1 MKHLILIDIELSN
14 WKAQNV
20 KVDFSDKST
29 TITGWC
35 GSGKTA
41 IYKAW
46 CWLITGYCDAINPK
60 NHELFDNGAEITPD
74 TPTASVT
81 ATISI
86 DGTEYKLQRTAKAGF
101 NKGVKSSSDT
111 YKYFIDGIATKANDF
126 DKFIADTIAPCKLP
140 LYMTMGEA
148 FANLAETDKDSAR
161 MILEDAAGEITA
173 SDMQGDYALIADDII
188 KFGYDK
194 LEMRYRTEMRDLN
207 NDIKAKDIAIG
218 FKEENVARLKQT
230 DFASIESEIGRNNER
245 IAAIDAELLNDAE
258 AIKAKIEERNKKIQ
272 ELQGL
277 KMRLNTAEMDFNA
290 EHSKKIRE
298 VEMHIEDMK
307 ISEKARA
314 RRNAALKEAYERE
327 LANIK
332 AMKESVAQFEK
343 EREILLTKRDEIFN
357 RELADTNCPVC
368 GKPLEGDK
376 LDELQESFNRKKRE
390 ELDLIVMRGKKVR
403 ADIDALKE
411 KITIK
416 ESTLTEPQY
425 EPQQDI
431 EPLYE
436 ELNGLR
442 GTMPKFSATETY
454 RELSAAIAAKSAE
467 ITDVAQEKDNTE
479 LCREKNNLMEQNSQL
494 HQRLGLRIVLAD
506 EGKALEELL
515 ATKRELATKAVK
527 CQQRIDKAKE
537 YVEERASIISER
549 INNRM
554 NGFRIIMSERLKNG
568 TDNPCCKIVDENG
581 VKYSTMNFS
590 ARIRAC
596 LAIQTMLCTR
606 YGVQMPI
613 FIDEAAV
620 FDSVTLPKYEGQTIY
635 LFASDN
641 DFSVKQ

>member
-1 MKHLILIDIELSN
+1 MKS
-14 WKAQNV
+14 A
-20 KVDFSDKST
+20 
-29 TITGWC
+29 
-35 GSGKTA
+35 
-41 IYKAW
+41 
-46 CWLITGYCDAINPK
+46 
-60 NHELFDNGAEITPD
+60 
-74 TPTASVT
+74 
-81 ATISI
+81 
-86 DGTEYKLQRTAKAGF
+86 
-101 NKGVKSSSDT
+101 SDT

-126 DKFIADTIAPCKLP
+126 DKFIADTIAPGKLP

-173 SDMQGDYALIADDII
+173 SDMQGDYALIADDIV

-327 LANIK
+327 IANIK

-442 GTMPKFSATETY
+442 GTMPKFSTTETY
-454 RELSAAIAAKSAE
+454 RELSEAIDAKEAE

-479 LCREKNNLMEQNSQL
+479 LRREKNNLMGQNSQL

-506 EGKALEELL
+506 EEKALNELI

-527 CQQRIDKAKE
+527 CQHRIDKAKE

-549 INNRM
+549 INNLM

-596 LAIQTMLCTR
+596 LAIQNMLCTR

>member
-1 MKHLILIDIELSN
+1 MKQLILIDIELSN

-60 NHELFDNGAEITPD
+60 NHELFDNGAEIIPD

-86 DGTEYKLQRTAKAGF
+86 DGTEYKLQRTAKAGL
-101 NKGVKSSSDT
+101 NKGVKSASDT

-126 DKFIADTIAPCKLP
+126 DKFIADTIAPGKLP

-173 SDMQGDYALIADDII
+173 SDMQGDYALIADDIV

-258 AIKAKIEERNKKIQ
+258 AVKGKIEERNKKIQ
-272 ELQGL
+272 EAEEL
-277 KMRLNTAEMDFNA
+277 KMQLRTAENDFFA
-290 EHSKKIRE
+290 EHNKKIRDIE
-298 VEMHIEDMK
+298 SRIEDMK
-307 ISEKARA
+307 ISEKSRA
-314 RRNAALKEAYERE
+314 RRNAALKESYERE

-403 ADIDALKE
+403 TEIDALKD
-411 KITIK
+411 KIALK
-416 ESTLTEPQY
+416 ESTLAEPEY

-436 ELNGLR
+436 ELDKLR
-442 GTMPKFSATETY
+442 SSMPDYSVTEAYKEFTE
-454 RELSAAIAAKSAE
+454 RIKAKEAE
-467 ITDVAQEKDNTE
+467 IPDVAQSDNNE
-479 LCREKNNLMEQNSQL
+479 LRREKADLMGKNSQL

-506 EGKALEELL
+506 EEKALNELI
-515 ATKRELATKAVK
+515 AAKRELATKAVK

-549 INNRM
+549 INNLM

-568 TDNPCCKIVDENG
+568 TDSPCCKIVDEKG

-596 LAIQTMLCTR
+596 LAIQNMLCTR

-641 DFSVKQ
+641 DFNVK

>member
-1 MKHLILIDIELSN
+1 MKQLILIDIELSN

-46 CWLITGYCDAINPK
+46 CWLLTGYCDAINPK
-60 NHELFDNGAEITPD
+60 NHELFDNGTEITPD

-101 NKGVKSSSDT
+101 TKGVKSASDT

-126 DKFIADTIAPCKLP
+126 DKFIADTIAPGKLP

-161 MILEDAAGEITA
+161 MILEDAAGKITA
-173 SDMQGDYALIADDII
+173 SDMQGDYALIADDIV

-207 NDIKAKDIAIG
+207 NDLKAKDIAIG
-218 FKEENVARLKQT
+218 FKEDNVARLKQT

-245 IAAIDAELLNDAE
+245 IAAIEAEMLNDAE
-258 AIKAKIEERNKKIQ
+258 AVKAKIEERNKKIQ
-272 ELQGL
+272 EAEEL
-277 KMRLNTAEMDFNA
+277 KMQLRTAENDFFA
-290 EHSKKIRE
+290 EHNKKIRDIE
-298 VEMHIEDMK
+298 SRIEDKK
-307 ISEKARA
+307 ISDKSRE
-314 RRNAALKEAYERE
+314 RRNAALKDAYERE

-332 AMKESVAQFEK
+332 AMKDSVAQFEK
-343 EREILLTKRDEIFN
+343 EREILLAKRDTVFN
-357 RELADTNCPVC
+357 RELTDTNCPVC

-376 LDELQESFNRKKRE
+376 LEELQESFNRKKRE

-403 ADIDALKE
+403 TEIDALKD
-411 KITIK
+411 KIALK
-416 ESTLTEPQY
+416 ESTLAEPQY
-425 EPQQDI
+425 EPFQDDA
-431 EPLYE
+431 PMYE
-436 ELNGLR
+436 ELATLR
-442 GTMPKFSATETY
+442 
-454 RELSAAIAAKSAE
+454 LSAPDFTKTEAYNELTERIKAKEAE
-467 ITDVAQEKDNTE
+467 ITDVAQSDNTE
-479 LCREKNNLMEQNSQL
+479 LRREKANLIGQNSQMQ
-494 HQRLGLRIVLAD
+494 QRLGLRIVLAED
-506 EGKALEELL
+506 EKALNELI

-537 YVEERASIISER
+537 YTEERASIISER
-549 INNRM
+549 INNLM

-568 TDNPCCKIVDENG
+568 TETPCCKIVDDKG
-581 VKYSTMNFS
+581 IKYSTMNFS

-596 LAIQTMLCTR
+596 LAIQNMLCTR

-620 FDSVTLPKYEGQTIY
+620 FDSVTLPHYEGQTIY
-635 LFASDN
+635 LFASDCEFN
-641 DFSVKQ
+641 VNKE

>member
-1 MKHLILIDIELSN
+1 M
-14 WKAQNV
+14 
-20 KVDFSDKST
+20 
-29 TITGWC
+29 
-35 GSGKTA
+35 
-41 IYKAW
+41 
-46 CWLITGYCDAINPK
+46 
-60 NHELFDNGAEITPD
+60 
-74 TPTASVT
+74 
-81 ATISI
+81 
-86 DGTEYKLQRTAKAGF
+86 
-101 NKGVKSSSDT
+101 
-111 YKYFIDGIATKANDF
+111 
-126 DKFIADTIAPCKLP
+126 
-140 LYMTMGEA
+140 
-148 FANLAETDKDSAR
+148 
-161 MILEDAAGEITA
+161 
-173 SDMQGDYALIADDII
+173 
-188 KFGYDK
+188 
-194 LEMRYRTEMRDLN
+194 
-207 NDIKAKDIAIG
+207 
-218 FKEENVARLKQT
+218 
-230 DFASIESEIGRNNER
+230 
-245 IAAIDAELLNDAE
+245 
-258 AIKAKIEERNKKIQ
+258 
-272 ELQGL
+272 
-277 KMRLNTAEMDFNA
+277 
-290 EHSKKIRE
+290 
-298 VEMHIEDMK
+298 
-307 ISEKARA
+307 
-314 RRNAALKEAYERE
+314 
-327 LANIK
+327 
-332 AMKESVAQFEK
+332 
-343 EREILLTKRDEIFN
+343 
-357 RELADTNCPVC
+357 
-368 GKPLEGDK
+368 EGDK

-436 ELNGLR
+436 ELNVLR

-467 ITDVAQEKDNTE
+467 IADVAQEKDNTE
-479 LCREKNNLMEQNSQL
+479 LRCEKNNLMERNSQL

-506 EGKALEELL
+506 EEKALEELI

-549 INNRM
+549 INNLM

-596 LAIQTMLCTR
+596 LAIQNMLCTR

-620 FDSVTLPKYEGQTIY
+620 FDSVTLPKYLGQTIY

>member
-1 MKHLILIDIELSN
+1 MKQLILIDIELSN

-60 NHELFDNGAEITPD
+60 NHELFDNGAEIIPD

-101 NKGVKSSSDT
+101 NKGVKSASDT

-126 DKFIADTIAPCKLP
+126 DKFIADTIAPGKLP

-173 SDMQGDYALIADDII
+173 SDMQGDYALIADDIV

-258 AIKAKIEERNKKIQ
+258 AVKGKIEERNKKIQ
-272 ELQGL
+272 EAEEL
-277 KMRLNTAEMDFNA
+277 KMQLRTAENDFFA
-290 EHSKKIRE
+290 EHNKKIRDIE
-298 VEMHIEDMK
+298 SRIEDMK
-307 ISEKARA
+307 ISEKSRA
-314 RRNAALKEAYERE
+314 RRNAALKESYERE

-403 ADIDALKE
+403 TEIDALKD
-411 KITIK
+411 KIALK
-416 ESTLTEPQY
+416 ESTLAEPEY

-436 ELNGLR
+436 ELDKLR
-442 GTMPKFSATETY
+442 SSMPDYSVTEAYKEFTE
-454 RELSAAIAAKSAE
+454 RIKAKEAE
-467 ITDVAQEKDNTE
+467 IPDVAQSDNNE
-479 LCREKNNLMEQNSQL
+479 LRREKADLMGKNSQL

-506 EGKALEELL
+506 EEKALNELI
-515 ATKRELATKAVK
+515 AAKRELATKAVK

-549 INNRM
+549 INNLM

-568 TDNPCCKIVDENG
+568 TDSPCCKIVDEKG

-596 LAIQTMLCTR
+596 LAIQNMLCTR

-641 DFSVKQ
+641 DFNVK